1 MSNASGS
8 PRRQDVGKA
17 AQSAEPSTASSQTS
31 LLPTTLLQTT
41 LSRGPAMSIRA
52 ALCLIALF
60 TSLGLAT
67 ISIAQDDAADE
78 FGDAAAAV
86 DAADAGAGDAAAD
99 AGAGGD
105 AGGGGGDAGGGGG
118 TPDDQSLLMW
128 IIESLG
134 VMYLLIFLA
143 LSVTLVSL
151 FVMNMLAARR
161 ETLCPQELVEAFEE
175 KLNEKEFQE
184 AYDMARTDES
194 VLGQVLSAGLAK
206 LSRGY
211 NKALEGMQEVGEE
224 ESMKLEH
231 RLSYMALIGNLSPMI
246 GLFGTVQGMIASFR
260 VIATSPSAP
269 KPADLAKG
277 ISTALFTTLVGL
289 AVAIPAIAAYNILRN
304 RVARL
309 LLEVGVTSENL
320 MSRFEDFSPQEGE

>member
-1 MSNASGS
+1 MTNTSGLLRYS
-8 PRRQDVGKA
+8 DVGAPRRWLRVLIVCLTVVSFNTLHTMP
-17 AQSAEPSTASSQTS
+17 SA
-31 LLPTTLLQTT
+31 
-41 LSRGPAMSIRA
+41 
-52 ALCLIALF
+52 
-60 TSLGLAT
+60 
-67 ISIAQDDAADE
+67 AQDDAAAEAE
-78 FGDAAAAV
+78 FGGEDPEPAPADPNGGVMGGGAADGAPN
-86 DAADAGAGDAAAD
+86 ADAGGQAAP
-99 AGAGGD
+99 
-105 AGGGGGDAGGGGG
+105 
-118 TPDDQSLLMW
+118 PDKQNLLGW
-128 IIESLG
+128 VLESLG
-134 VMYLLIFLA
+134 IAYMVIFLL

-161 ETLCPQELVEAFEE
+161 ETLCPQELVESFEE
-175 KLNEKEFQE
+175 RLNEKQFQE

-211 NKALEGMQEVGEE
+211 NKAIEGMQEVGEE

-269 KPADLAKG
+269 KPSELAQG

-289 AVAIPAIAAYNILRN
+289 AIAIPAIAAYNILRN
-304 RVARL
+304 RVSRL

-320 MSRFEDFSPQEGE
+320 MSRFEDIQPQANQTQQ

>member
-1 MSNASGS
+1 M
-8 PRRQDVGKA
+8 
-17 AQSAEPSTASSQTS
+17 
-31 LLPTTLLQTT
+31 
-41 LSRGPAMSIRA
+41 
-52 ALCLIALF
+52 IACLF
-60 TSLGLAT
+60 TAT
-67 ISIAQDDAADE
+67 MAWTSPAIAQDDAAAE
-78 FGDAAAAV
+78 FGEFAEAEEAAPAEAPAAAPAN
-86 DAADAGAGDAAAD
+86 DGAAAP
-99 AGAGGD
+99 APA
-105 AGGGGGDAGGGGG
+105 
-118 TPDDQSLLMW
+118 QSQNLLKW
-128 IIESLG
+128 TYDSLG
-134 VMYLLIFLA
+134 LGYVLIFLA

-161 ETLCPQELVEAFEE
+161 DTLCPQELVDNFEE
-175 KLNEKEFQE
+175 RLNEKDFQG

-246 GLFGTVQGMIASFR
+246 GLFGTVQGMISSFQ
-260 VIATSPSAP
+260 VIALGGSTP
-269 KPADLAKG
+269 KPSDLAAG

-304 RVARL
+304 RVSRL

-320 MSRFEDFSPQEGE
+320 MSRFEDVQPQAVKK

>member
-1 MSNASGS
+1 MLASVCES
-8 PRRQDVGKA
+8 SSRFTFRRSLFHITFAVLASLAITGA
-17 AQSAEPSTASSQTS
+17 A
-31 LLPTTLLQTT
+31 
-41 LSRGPAMSIRA
+41 RA
-52 ALCLIALF
+52 
-60 TSLGLAT
+60 
-67 ISIAQDDAADE
+67 QEDAAAE
-78 FGDAAAAV
+78 FGDVEQEAEAPANAPP
-86 DAADAGAGDAAAD
+86 DQQGDD
-99 AGAGGD
+99 DVQQDEAGGQQDGDGDEGGSGGSD
-105 AGGGGGDAGGGGG
+105 A
-118 TPDDQSLLMW
+118 TLLGW
-128 IIESLG
+128 TIESLG
-134 VMYLLIFLA
+134 WGYLLIFLA

-161 ETLCPQELVEAFEE
+161 ETLCPQELVDSFEE
-175 KLNEKEFQE
+175 KLNEKEFQA

-211 NKALEGMQEVGEE
+211 GKAIEGMQEVGEE

-246 GLFGTVQGMIASFR
+246 GLFGTVQGMIESFQ
-260 VIATSPSAP
+260 VIAIGGSTP
-269 KPADLAKG
+269 KPAELAEG

-304 RVARL
+304 RVSRL

-320 MSRFEDFSPQEGE
+320 MSRFEDFQPQGAQR

>member
-1 MSNASGS
+1 MSDAFGS
-8 PRRQDVGKA
+8 LIRSRPLIGSRRGLLARAMVILLAIFVGLSV
-17 AQSAEPSTASSQTS
+17 SAVS
-31 LLPTTLLQTT
+31 
-41 LSRGPAMSIRA
+41 
-52 ALCLIALF
+52 F
-60 TSLGLAT
+60 
-67 ISIAQDDAADE
+67 AQDE
-78 FGDAAAAV
+78 DAAAEFGVEAEV
-86 DAADAGAGDAAAD
+86 EAPDAAVEGGGGEGAAVNN
-99 AGAGGD
+99 
-105 AGGGGGDAGGGGG
+105 AGGGGDVAK
-118 TPDDQSLLMW
+118 PKQNLLSW
-128 IIESLG
+128 VISSLG
-134 VMYLLIFLA
+134 LGYLAVFLA

-161 ETLCPQELVEAFEE
+161 DTLCPQELVDSFEE
-175 KLNEKEFQE
+175 RLNDKDFQG

-246 GLFGTVQGMIASFR
+246 GLLGTVQGMISSFQ
-260 VIATSPSAP
+260 VIALGGASP
-269 KPADLAKG
+269 KPAELAEG

-289 AVAIPAIAAYNILRN
+289 FIAIPAIAAYNVLRN
-304 RVARL
+304 RVSRL

-320 MSRFEDFSPQEGE
+320 MSRFEDVQPGAKK

>member
-1 MSNASGS
+1 MINNRGMSWFSRPGVYGLPVLFALLTVFLVASAS
-8 PRRQDVGKA
+8 F
-17 AQSAEPSTASSQTS
+17 AQN
-31 LLPTTLLQTT
+31 
-41 LSRGPAMSIRA
+41 
-52 ALCLIALF
+52 
-60 TSLGLAT
+60 
-67 ISIAQDDAADE
+67 DADAE
-78 FGDAAAAV
+78 FGGGDPAPAAAPAE
-86 DAADAGAGDAAAD
+86 DAG
-99 AGAGGD
+99 GGNNGGGGN
-105 AGGGGGDAGGGGG
+105 AGGGGGNDDA
-118 TPDDQSLLMW
+118 PENLNLLSW
-128 IIESLG
+128 VIKSLG
-134 VMYLLIFLA
+134 WMYLTIFLL

-161 ETLCPQELVEAFEE
+161 EVVCPQELIDTFEE
-175 KLNEKEFQE
+175 KLNEKQFQE
-184 AYDMARTDES
+184 AYDMARSDES

-260 VIATSPSAP
+260 VIATSPNTP
-269 KPADLAKG
+269 KPSQLAEG

-289 AVAIPAIAAYNILRN
+289 AIAIPAIAAYNILRN

-309 LLEVGVTSENL
+309 LLEVGVNSENL
-320 MSRFEDFSPQEGE
+320 MSRFEDFQPGAGGQ

>member
-1 MSNASGS
+1 MSVACGFATGSTSNHSFVVRVAAIACLFIASF
-8 PRRQDVGKA
+8 A
-17 AQSAEPSTASSQTS
+17 AMPSA
-31 LLPTTLLQTT
+31 L
-41 LSRGPAMSIRA
+41 
-52 ALCLIALF
+52 
-60 TSLGLAT
+60 
-67 ISIAQDDAADE
+67 AQDDAAAE
-78 FGDAAAAV
+78 FGEFAEAEPAAPEP
-86 DAADAGAGDAAAD
+86 AAAD
-99 AGAGGD
+99 APAGDGD
-105 AGGGGGDAGGGGG
+105 A
-118 TPDDQSLLMW
+118 TPTPTPAQSQNLLKW
-128 IIESLG
+128 TYDSLG
-134 VMYLLIFLA
+134 LGYVLIFLA

-161 ETLCPQELVEAFEE
+161 DTLCPQELVDNFEE
-175 KLNEKEFQE
+175 RLNEKDFQG

-246 GLFGTVQGMIASFR
+246 GLFGTVQGMISSFQ
-260 VIATSPSAP
+260 VIALGGSTP
-269 KPADLAKG
+269 KPSDLAAG

-304 RVARL
+304 RVSRL

-320 MSRFEDFSPQEGE
+320 MSRFEDVQPTAVKK